1 MNVDRDPSLE
11 AAAHR
16 ARDRQGV
23 GGQRRGRREQGR
35 RRRKIRYWGWRAW
48 GRNWQWRE
56 RWGWDGEAIEQTS
69 WLGVPRPPAK
79 GHRMQTEGRGQAQ
92 ATHQRT
98 AGKVGFRW
106 KEGPARAGQGLE
118 KIVEWRV
125 DQEDALQEEAAYS
138 QATQIVSVARARFG
152 PDVQSVRVDGGVRP
166 APVE

>member
-1 MNVDRDPSLE
+1 
-11 AAAHR
+11 
-16 ARDRQGV
+16 
-23 GGQRRGRREQGR
+23 
-35 RRRKIRYWGWRAW
+35 
-48 GRNWQWRE
+48 
-56 RWGWDGEAIEQTS
+56 
-69 WLGVPRPPAK
+69 
-79 GHRMQTEGRGQAQ
+79 MQTEGRGQAQ

-152 PDVQSVRVDGGVRP
+152 PDVPSARVDGGVRP
-166 APVE
+166 APVEWR